1 MVYMVYYIRYAW
13 YGIKDQYATHDSQT
27 MYHQSDEHMNRQY
40 YTYIYMYVISVHLL
54 PADSFE
60 DFHTSM
66 VYDAHAPY
74 TCARTRIL
82 LQYHVFRTVFERSCV
97 RVRAFRTRIGP
108 PALHAQALLANDVVL
123 VEVGAS
129 CHPLLYRIQTFGVL
143 QS

>member
-1 MVYMVYYIRYAW
+1 MP
-13 YGIKDQYATHDSQT
+13 HDSQT

-66 VYDAHAPY
+66 VYGAHAPCTMLNVRAHAHSAY
-74 TCARTRIL
+74 FYSIVPRVPCSVRSSSR
-82 LQYHVFRTVFERSCV
+82 FERGV
-97 RVRAFRTRIGP
+97 IIGP

-123 VEVGAS
+123 VEAGAS
-129 CHPLLYRIQTFGVL
+129 CHPLLCRIQTFGVL